1 MKQSSKQNRKTTFRI
16 GKVRGDLRGKI
27 WYLTYH
33 ENGKRLR
40 PKLGPDKEQARQM
53 AARINSQLESHTHS
67 VFNFEPVSIDD
78 LQQRWLNHHEQVL
91 RSSLQTI
98 RRYRA
103 ATTHLIN
110 FIAQKGVASKTS
122 LFQVGHAEEF
132 VHYLR
137 TIKVAPNGHANS
149 QKRHLLDKGIKY
161 ILQCCRSMF
170 GYAIKRR
177 HLSPYAENPFSS
189 LDLDRIPIENA
200 KVISI
205 FSPDQEK
212 EFLEA
217 CDDWQFPIF
226 LTLILTGLRPGEL
239 THLLLPDDL
248 DLKSGMLYIRN
259 KPHLGWQVKTRNE
272 RDIPIIDEL
281 RDVLKITIGDRLTGP
296 VFLQRRYTSTSVRPE
311 LTGHTD
317 KQLEDLLKKR
327 VVNTEKSSG
336 KTLDRVQLMKLAR
349 KIWRDCGSLKT
360 DRIRTEFIRLSKEID
375 LPQFTAPKSLRHLF
389 ATSLQDG
396 NVDPLIRSELMGH
409 STSATNG
416 ASHGLGMTA
425 AYTHSRP
432 ETKRNQLKDA
442 LMNRPGR
449 KIARGWINNQFRER
463 VLYDP

>member
-1 MKQSSKQNRKTTFRI
+1 MKQSSKQNRKTSFRI

-27 WYLTYH
+27 WYLTYQ

-40 PKLGPDKEQARQM
+40 PRIGPDKDHARQM
-53 AARINSQLESHTHS
+53 AAQINSQLESHTHS
-67 VFNFEPVSIDD
+67 VFNFEPVQINE
-78 LQQRWLNHHEQVL
+78 LQTRWLNHHEQVL

-110 FIAQKGVASKTS
+110 FVREKGVASKTS
-122 LFQVGHAEEF
+122 QFQTRHAEEF

-137 TIKVAPNGHANS
+137 TIKVTPNGHENS
-149 QKRHLLDKGIKY
+149 QKRPLLDKGIKY

-177 HLSPYAENPFSS
+177 HLSPYAENPFSC

-200 KVISI
+200 KAVSI

-212 EFLEA
+212 AFLEA

-226 LTLILTGLRPGEL
+226 LTLMLTGLRPGEL

-248 DLKSGMLYIRN
+248 DLKTGMLYIRN

-272 RDIPIIDEL
+272 REIPLIDEL
-281 RDVLKITIGDRLTGP
+281 RDVLKITVGDRLTGP
-296 VFLQRRYTSTSVRPE
+296 VFLQRRFLSTSARPE
-311 LTGHTD
+311 TNGQTE
-317 KQLEDLLKKR
+317 KQLEDLLQLR
-327 VVNTEKSSG
+327 VAQEEADTG
-336 KTLDRVQLMKLAR
+336 KAINRSQWMKLTR
-349 KIWRDCGSLKT
+349 TIWRECGALKT
-360 DRIRTEFIRLSKEID
+360 DRIRTEFIRLTKRLE
-375 LPQFTAPKSLRHLF
+375 LPQFTTPKSLRHLF
-389 ATSLQDG
+389 ATCLQDG

-425 AYTHSRP
+425 TYTHSRP
-432 ETKRNQLKDA
+432 ETKRKQLTDA
-442 LMNRPGR
+442 LSSRLAVQ
-449 KIARGWINNQFRER
+449 IAKLWHS
-463 VLYDP
+463 

>member
-1 MKQSSKQNRKTTFRI
+1 MKQSSKQNRKTSFRI

-40 PKLGPDKEQARQM
+40 PKIGPDKEEARQM
-53 AARINSQLESHTHS
+53 AARINSQLESRTHS
-67 VFNFEPVSIDD
+67 VFNFEPVQIYD
-78 LQQRWLNHHEQVL
+78 LQTRWLNHHEQVL

-137 TIKVAPNGHANS
+137 TIKVAPNGHENS
-149 QKRHLLDKGIKY
+149 QKRPLLDKGIKY

-200 KVISI
+200 KAVAI
-205 FSPDQEK
+205 FTPDQER

-226 LTLILTGLRPGEL
+226 LTLMLTGLRPGEL

-248 DLKSGMLYIRN
+248 DLKAGILYIRN

-272 RDIPIIDEL
+272 REIPLIDEL
-281 RDVLKITIGDRLTGP
+281 RDVLKITVGNRVTGP
-296 VFLQRRYTSTSVRPE
+296 VFLQRRYSSGSVRPE
-311 LTGHTD
+311 INDHSE
-317 KQLEDLLKKR
+317 KQLEDLLQQR
-327 VVNTEKSSG
+327 IAQEEADSG
-336 KTLDRVQLMKLAR
+336 KAINRSQWMKLSR
-349 KIWRDCGSLKT
+349 TIWRNCGALKT
-360 DRIRTEFIRLSKEID
+360 DRIRTEFIRLTKQIE

-389 ATSLQDG
+389 ATCLQDG

-425 AYTHSRP
+425 TYTHSRP
-432 ETKRNQLKDA
+432 ETKRQQLSQA
-442 LMNRPGR
+442 LMIRPAR
-449 KIARGWINNQFRER
+449 EIANTWFSSTSQ
-463 VLYDP
+463 

>member
-40 PKLGPDKEQARQM
+40 PKLGPDKEEARQM

-67 VFNFEPVSIDD
+67 VFNFEPVQIDD
-78 LQQRWLNHHEQVL
+78 LQTRWLNHHEQVL

-110 FIAQKGVASKTS
+110 FIAHKGVASKTS

-189 LDLDRIPIENA
+189 LDLDRIPIENT

-226 LTLILTGLRPGEL
+226 LTLMLTGLRPGEL

-248 DLKSGMLYIRN
+248 DLNAGMLYVRN
-259 KPHLGWQVKTRNE
+259 KPKLGWQVKTRNE
-272 RDIPIIDEL
+272 REIPLIDEL
-281 RDVLKITIGDRLTGP
+281 RDVLKITVGDRVTGP
-296 VFLQRRYTSTSVRPE
+296 VFLQRRYTSVSVQPE
-311 LTGHTD
+311 LND
-317 KQLEDLLKKR
+317 YSEKQLEDLLQQR
-327 VVNTEKSSG
+327 VAQEEADSG
-336 KTLDRVQLMKLAR
+336 KTINRSLWMKLSR
-349 KIWRDCGSLKT
+349 TIWRDSGALKT
-360 DRIRTEFIRLSKEID
+360 DRIRTEFIKLTKQID
-375 LPQFTAPKSLRHLF
+375 LPQLTAPKSLRHLF
-389 ATSLQDG
+389 ATCLQDG

-425 AYTHSRP
+425 TYTHSRP
-432 ETKRNQLKDA
+432 ETKRKQLTDA
-442 LMNRPGR
+442 LSFRLAVQ
-449 KIARGWINNQFRER
+449 IAKLWHS
-463 VLYDP
+463 

>member
-1 MKQSSKQNRKTTFRI
+1 MKQSSKQNRNSSFRI

-40 PKLGPDKEQARQM
+40 PKIGPDKEEARQM

-67 VFNFEPVSIDD
+67 VFNFEPVQIDD
-78 LQQRWLNHHEQVL
+78 LQTRWLNHHEQVL

-137 TIKVAPNGHANS
+137 TIKVAPNGHENS
-149 QKRHLLDKGIKY
+149 QKRPLLDKGIKY

-200 KVISI
+200 KAISI
-205 FSPDQEK
+205 FNPDQEK

-217 CDDWQFPIF
+217 CDNWQFPIF
-226 LTLILTGLRPGEL
+226 LTLMLTGLRPGEL

-248 DLKSGMLYIRN
+248 DLNTGMLYVRN

-272 RDIPIIDEL
+272 REIPLIDEL
-281 RDVLKITIGDRLTGP
+281 RDVLKITVGDRVTGP
-296 VFLQRRYTSTSVRPE
+296 VFMQRRYSSGSVGPE
-311 LTGHTD
+311 INDHTE
-317 KQLEDLLKKR
+317 KQLENLLQQR
-327 VVNTEKSSG
+327 VAQEEADSG
-336 KTLDRVQLMKLAR
+336 KAINRSLWMKLSR
-349 KIWRDCGSLKT
+349 TIWRDCGALKT
-360 DRIRTEFIRLSKEID
+360 DRIRTEFIRLTKQIELS
-375 LPQFTAPKSLRHLF
+375 QFTAPKSLRHLF
-389 ATSLQDG
+389 ATCLQDG

-409 STSATNG
+409 STSASNG

-425 AYTHSRP
+425 TYTHSRP
-432 ETKRNQLKDA
+432 ETKRKQLKHA
-442 LMNRPGR
+442 LISRPG
-449 KIARGWINNQFRER
+449 KLIAEDWIKRQ
-463 VLYDP
+463 Y

>member
-1 MKQSSKQNRKTTFRI
+1 MKQSSKQNRKTSFRI

-27 WYLTYH
+27 WYLTYQ

-40 PKLGPDKEQARQM
+40 PRIGPDKDHARQM
-53 AARINSQLESHTHS
+53 AAQINSQLESHTHS
-67 VFNFEPVSIDD
+67 VFNFEPVQIDE
-78 LQQRWLNHHEQVL
+78 LQTRWLNHHEQVL

-110 FIAQKGVASKTS
+110 FVREKGGASKTS
-122 LFQVGHAEEF
+122 QFQARHAEEF

-137 TIKVAPNGHANS
+137 TINVAPNGHENS
-149 QKRHLLDKGIKY
+149 QKRPLLDKGIKY

-177 HLSPYAENPFSS
+177 HLSPYADNPFSC

-200 KVISI
+200 KVVSI

-212 EFLEA
+212 AFLEA

-226 LTLILTGLRPGEL
+226 LTLMLTGLRPGEL

-248 DLKSGMLYIRN
+248 DLKTGMLYVRN

-272 RDIPIIDEL
+272 REIPLIDEL
-281 RDVLKITIGDRLTGP
+281 RDVLKITVGNRHTGP
-296 VFLQRRYTSTSVRPE
+296 VFLQRRYSPASAQSEINGQTE
-311 LTGHTD
+311 
-317 KQLEDLLKKR
+317 KQLEELLQQL
-327 VVNTEKSSG
+327 VAQEEAISG
-336 KTLDRVQLMKLAR
+336 KAINRSQWMKLSR
-349 KIWRDCGSLKT
+349 KIWRDGGALKT
-360 DRIRTEFIRLSKEID
+360 DRIRTEFMKLTKEID
-375 LPQFTAPKSLRHLF
+375 LPQLTAPKSLRHLF
-389 ATSLQDG
+389 ATCLQDG
-396 NVDPLIRSELMGH
+396 GVDPLIRSELMGH

-425 AYTHSRP
+425 TYTHSRP
-432 ETKRNQLKDA
+432 ETIRKQLA
-442 LMNRPGR
+442 QSILNRPAVAMASEWLMSR
-449 KIARGWINNQFRER
+449 
-463 VLYDP
+463 

>member
-1 MKQSSKQNRKTTFRI
+1 
-16 GKVRGDLRGKI
+16 
-27 WYLTYH
+27 
-33 ENGKRLR
+33 
-40 PKLGPDKEQARQM
+40 M

-67 VFNFEPVSIDD
+67 VFNFEPVYIDD
-78 LQQRWLNHHEQVL
+78 LQTRWLNHHEQVL

-137 TIKVAPNGHANS
+137 TIKVAPNGHENS
-149 QKRHLLDKGIKY
+149 QKRPLLDKGIKY

-226 LTLILTGLRPGEL
+226 LTLMLTGLRPGEL
-239 THLLLPDDL
+239 THLLLPGDL
-248 DLKSGMLYIRN
+248 DLKIGMLYVRN

-272 RDIPIIDEL
+272 REIPLIDEL
-281 RDVLKITIGDRLTGP
+281 RDVLKIIAGDRVTGP
-296 VFLQRRYTSTSVRPE
+296 VFLQRRYTSNSVLPE
-311 LTGHTD
+311 LAGYTE
-317 KQLEDLLKKR
+317 KQLENLLQER
-327 VVNTEKSSG
+327 VVEAEDSSG
-336 KTLDRVQLMKLAR
+336 KPLDRNQWTQLSR
-349 KIWRDCGSLKT
+349 TIWRDCGSLKT

-396 NVDPLIRSELMGH
+396 KVDPLIRSELMGH

-416 ASHGLGMTA
+416 AGHGLGMTA
-425 AYTHSRP
+425 TYTHSRP
-432 ETKRNQLKDA
+432 ETKRTQLKES
-442 LMNRPGR
+442 LMIRPGR
-449 KIARGWINNQFRER
+449 KIAQDWINNQVRER
-463 VLYDP
+463 EYFMTHREKTC

>member
-1 MKQSSKQNRKTTFRI
+1 MKQSSKQNRKTSFRI

-27 WYLTYH
+27 WYLTYQ

-40 PKLGPDKEQARQM
+40 PRIGPDKDHARQM
-53 AARINSQLESHTHS
+53 AAQINSQLESHTHS
-67 VFNFEPVSIDD
+67 VFNFEPVQIDE
-78 LQQRWLNHHEQVL
+78 LQTRWLNHHEQVL

-110 FIAQKGVASKTS
+110 FVRKKGVACKTS
-122 LFQVGHAEEF
+122 QFQARHAEEF

-137 TIKVAPNGHANS
+137 TIKVAPNGHENS
-149 QKRHLLDKGIKY
+149 QKRPLLDKGIKY

-177 HLSPYAENPFSS
+177 HLSPYAENPFFC

-200 KVISI
+200 KAVSI
-205 FSPDQEK
+205 FSPDQETA
-212 EFLEA
+212 FLEA

-226 LTLILTGLRPGEL
+226 LTLMLTGLRPGEL

-248 DLKSGMLYIRN
+248 DLKTGMLFVRN

-272 RDIPIIDEL
+272 REIPLIDEL
-281 RDVLKITIGDRLTGP
+281 RDVLKITVGDRLTGP
-296 VFLQRRYTSTSVRPE
+296 VFLQRRYSSGSVRPE
-311 LTGHTD
+311 LNGQTE
-317 KQLEDLLKKR
+317 KQLEDLLQQR
-327 VVNTEKSSG
+327 IVQEEADSG
-336 KTLDRVQLMKLAR
+336 KAINRSHWMKLSR
-349 KIWRDCGSLKT
+349 TIWRDSGALKT
-360 DRIRTEFIRLSKEID
+360 DRIRSEFIKLTKQID
-375 LPQFTAPKSLRHLF
+375 LPQLTAPKSLRHLF
-389 ATSLQDG
+389 ATCLQDG

-425 AYTHSRP
+425 TYTHSRP
-432 ETKRNQLKDA
+432 ETQRKQLKNA
-442 LMNRPGR
+442 LSSRPAR
-449 KIARGWINNQFRER
+449 LLAKIWCKH
-463 VLYDP
+463 P

>member
-1 MKQSSKQNRKTTFRI
+1 MKQSSKQNRKTSFRI

-40 PKLGPDKEQARQM
+40 PKIGPDKEQARQM

-67 VFNFEPVSIDD
+67 VFNFEPVQIDD
-78 LQQRWLNHHEQVL
+78 LQTRWLNHHEQVL

-110 FIAQKGVASKTS
+110 FISHKGVASKTS

-200 KVISI
+200 KAVSI

-212 EFLEA
+212 TFLEA

-226 LTLILTGLRPGEL
+226 LTLMLTGLRPGEL

-248 DLKSGMLYIRN
+248 DLNAGILYVRN
-259 KPHLGWQVKTRNE
+259 KPHLGWEVKTRNE
-272 RDIPIIDEL
+272 REIPLIDEL
-281 RDVLKITIGDRLTGP
+281 RDVLKITVCDRVTGP
-296 VFLQRRYTSTSVRPE
+296 VFLQRRYSSDSVRPD
-311 LTGHTD
+311 LNGHTEN
-317 KQLEDLLKKR
+317 QLEATLQQR
-327 VVNTEKSSG
+327 VVQEETTSG
-336 KTLDRVQLMKLAR
+336 KAINRNQWMKISR
-349 KIWRDCGSLKT
+349 TIWRDSGALKT
-360 DRIRTEFIRLSKEID
+360 DRIRSEFIKLTKHIN
-375 LPQFTAPKSLRHLF
+375 LPQFTAPKSLRHFF
-389 ATSLQDG
+389 ATCLQDG

-409 STSATNG
+409 STSATSG

-425 AYTHSRP
+425 TYTHSRP
-432 ETKRNQLKDA
+432 ETKIKQLKDA
-442 LMNRPGR
+442 LSQRLSVKVAKLR
-449 KIARGWINNQFRER
+449 IRRF
-463 VLYDP
+463 

>member
-1 MKQSSKQNRKTTFRI
+1 MKQSSKQNRKTSFRI

-27 WYLTYH
+27 WYLTYQ

-40 PKLGPDKEQARQM
+40 PRIGPDKDHARQM
-53 AARINSQLESHTHS
+53 AAQINSQLESHTHS
-67 VFNFEPVSIDD
+67 VFNFEPVQIDE
-78 LQQRWLNHHEQVL
+78 LQTRWLNHHEQVL

-110 FIAQKGVASKTS
+110 FVREKGGASKTS
-122 LFQVGHAEEF
+122 QFQARHAEEF

-137 TIKVAPNGHANS
+137 TINVAPNGHENS
-149 QKRHLLDKGIKY
+149 QKRPLLDKGIKY

-177 HLSPYAENPFSS
+177 HLSPYADNPFSC

-200 KVISI
+200 KVVSI

-212 EFLEA
+212 AFLEA

-226 LTLILTGLRPGEL
+226 LTLMLTGLRPGEL

-248 DLKSGMLYIRN
+248 DLKTGMLYVRN

-272 RDIPIIDEL
+272 REIPLIDEL
-281 RDVLKITIGDRLTGP
+281 RDVLKITVGNRHTGP
-296 VFLQRRYTSTSVRPE
+296 VFLQRRYSSASAQSEINGQTE
-311 LTGHTD
+311 
-317 KQLEDLLKKR
+317 KQLEELLQQL
-327 VVNTEKSSG
+327 VAQEEAISG
-336 KTLDRVQLMKLAR
+336 KAINRSQWMKLSR
-349 KIWRDCGSLKT
+349 KIWRDGGALKT
-360 DRIRTEFIRLSKEID
+360 DRIRTEFIKLTKEID
-375 LPQFTAPKSLRHLF
+375 LPQLTAPKSLRHLF
-389 ATSLQDG
+389 ATCLQDG
-396 NVDPLIRSELMGH
+396 GVDPLIRSELMGH

-425 AYTHSRP
+425 TYTHSRP
-432 ETKRNQLKDA
+432 ETIRKQLA
-442 LMNRPGR
+442 QSILNRPAVAMASEWLMSR
-449 KIARGWINNQFRER
+449 
-463 VLYDP
+463 

>member
-1 MKQSSKQNRKTTFRI
+1 MKQSSKQNRKTSFRI

-27 WYLTYH
+27 WYLTYQ

-40 PKLGPDKEQARQM
+40 PRIGPDKDHARQM
-53 AARINSQLESHTHS
+53 AAQINSQLESHTHS
-67 VFNFEPVSIDD
+67 VFNFEPVQIDE
-78 LQQRWLNHHEQVL
+78 LQTRWLNHHEQVL

-110 FIAQKGVASKTS
+110 FVREKGVASKTS
-122 LFQVGHAEEF
+122 QFQARHAEEF

-137 TIKVAPNGHANS
+137 TIKVAPNGHENS
-149 QKRHLLDKGIKY
+149 QKRPLLDKGIKY

-177 HLSPYAENPFSS
+177 HLSPYAENPFSC

-200 KVISI
+200 KAVSI

-212 EFLEA
+212 TFLEA

-248 DLKSGMLYIRN
+248 DLKTGMLYVRN

-272 RDIPIIDEL
+272 REIPLIDEL
-281 RDVLKITIGDRLTGP
+281 RDVLKITVGDRLTGP
-296 VFLQRRYTSTSVRPE
+296 VFLQRRYSSASATPE
-311 LTGHTD
+311 LNGQTE
-317 KQLEDLLKKR
+317 KQLEDLLKQR
-327 VVNTEKSSG
+327 VAQEETASG
-336 KTLDRVQLMKLAR
+336 KAINRNKWTKLSR
-349 KIWRDCGSLKT
+349 TIWRDCGALKT
-360 DRIRTEFIRLSKEID
+360 DRIRTEFIRLTKQIE
-375 LPQFTAPKSLRHLF
+375 LPRFTAPKSLRHLF
-389 ATSLQDG
+389 ATYLQDG

-409 STSATNG
+409 SISATNG

-425 AYTHSRP
+425 TYTHSRP
-432 ETKRNQLKDA
+432 ETKRKQLVKA
-442 LMNRPGR
+442 FSHCSTVKCAMTKLRP
-449 KIARGWINNQFRER
+449 K
-463 VLYDP
+463 